1 MREICPKLTIKTPE
15 KSCQK
20 KLSKSI
26 SQSSE
31 SSESISLKS
40 SFMKISQACCA
51 LCLLAIVT
59 VKKNKYTDNK
69 FLQNLIEK
77 KVTTNI
83 LLKS

>member
-1 MREICPKLTIKTPE
+1 
-15 KSCQK
+15 
-20 KLSKSI
+20 
-26 SQSSE
+26 
-31 SSESISLKS
+31 
-40 SFMKISQACCA
+40 MKISQAFA
-51 LCLLAIVT
+51 GLCLVAIVT